1 MKLDGKAGVDGA
13 VEYHVMSTARH
24 RGILSY
30 HLSIPRLTER
40 LVQRQSKCAR
50 VQGVVQA
57 VAVMGLSL
65 AGVALAADQPF
76 RLTSPDLPPGKPI
89 AERHTANAFGCHG
102 PNESPILKWEGAP
115 AGTRSFAVT
124 MFDPYKPPAS
134 GWWHWIVYDLPPTTT
149 MLPRKAG
156 DPRSPDMP
164 SAAKQGLPDGDAPE
178 RHYYGPCPDVGDPAH
193 HYVIT
198 VYALSVDHLD
208 VPATATSAQID
219 SVIASKTLAKAS
231 IERPFARPAPVKN

>member
-1 MKLDGKAGVDGA
+1 V
-13 VEYHVMSTARH
+13 H
-24 RGILSY
+24 
-30 HLSIPRLTER
+30 
-40 LVQRQSKCAR
+40 RQSTRASAC
-50 VQGVVQA
+50 GVVWA
-57 VAVMGLSL
+57 FAAIGLSL
-65 AGVALAADQPF
+65 AGVSLAADHPF

-102 PNESPILKWEGAP
+102 PNESPTLRWAGAP

-149 MLPRKAG
+149 LLPRKAG
-156 DPRSPDMP
+156 DPGSPGMP
-164 SAAKQGLPDGDAPE
+164 SQARQGLPDGDAPE
-178 RHYYGPCPDVGDPAH
+178 RHYYGPCPDEGDPPH

-219 SVIASKTLAKAS
+219 YVIASKTLAKAS
-231 IERPFARPAPVKN
+231 IVRPFARAAAAKK